1 MADVTARVAPTSTVG
16 VTTTTLGAKAVATT
30 TSTTAVARTTTTIAV
45 TTTTTRVVALPALGP
60 VTPAA
65 KTQTERGVASWY
77 NAPDRTCAH
86 RTAPKG
92 TIIKVTRPSTGETTT
107 CEVADWGPADTSRVI
122 DLSMDTFELLSHAG
136 AGLIDVLIEW

>member
-1 MADVTARVAPTSTVG
+1 VF
-16 VTTTTLGAKAVATT
+16 L
-30 TSTTAVARTTTTIAV
+30 
-45 TTTTTRVVALPALGP
+45 ALPALGP

-65 KTQTERGVASWY
+65 KTQSERGVASWY

-92 TIIKVTRPSTGETTT
+92 TVIKVTRPSTGESTT
-107 CEVADWGPADTSRVI
+107 CQVADWGPADTSRVI
-122 DLSMDTFELLSHAG
+122 DLSMDTFELLSHTG